1 MYIFKKPKP
10 LGKAKKRSVENQR
23 LLDML
28 NRFIDDN
35 TSKPAKI
42 LVRFW
47 KDQEDALT
55 YKELREM
62 VEEGTVS
69 NEELE
74 NWSIDYSNL
83 IRDQI
88 MPLLERAVEVA
99 QKDISS
105 LFEIDNFDLD
115 TNDANAMMWIKEKGA
130 SLVTR
135 LAEEQRD
142 AVQSLIYRG
151 YRDSM
156 TPSQLARTIRPCI
169 GLTKPQANAVYTIN
183 KK

>member
-62 VEEGTVS
+62 VEEEHVS

-74 NWSIDYSNL
+74 NWSIDT
-83 IRDQI
+83 QI
-88 MPLLERAVEVA
+88 
-99 QKDISS
+99 
-105 LFEIDNFDLD
+105 
-115 TNDANAMMWIKEKGA
+115 
-130 SLVTR
+130 
-135 LAEEQRD
+135 
-142 AVQSLIYRG
+142 
-151 YRDSM
+151 
-156 TPSQLARTIRPCI
+156 
-169 GLTKPQANAVYTIN
+169 
-183 KK
+183 

>member
-99 QKDISS
+99 QKDI
-105 LFEIDNFDLD
+105 
-115 TNDANAMMWIKEKGA
+115 
-130 SLVTR
+130 
-135 LAEEQRD
+135 RD
-142 AVQSLIYRG
+142 ASIRMIQILQLIK
-151 YRDSM
+151 
-156 TPSQLARTIRPCI
+156 L
-169 GLTKPQANAVYTIN
+169 LPQI
-183 KK
+183 